1 MAKFRLLYIEYIY
14 IVKEFLVAIKT
25 CNCYLHLQALM
36 KMINL
41 FAASGHRNH
50 GKWCRLYLQETLS
63 LSDSNPWLNKQFED
77 GYHAVRYSN
86 RFWTGI
92 WSDLII
98 EQTLMQSIKCTC
110 GSTRGGGFEEKL
122 AISGL

>member
-1 MAKFRLLYIEYIY
+1 MAKFQLEYIY
-14 IVKEFLVAIKT
+14 IVKEFLVAVKT
-25 CNCYLHLQALM
+25 CNYYLHLQTLM

-50 GKWCRLYLQETLS
+50 GKWSRLYLQETLS
-63 LSDSNPWLNKQFED
+63 LSDTNPWLNKQFEY

-86 RFWTGI
+86 RFWRGI
-92 WSDLII
+92 WSNLII
-98 EQTLMQSIKCTC
+98 EQTLMHSIKYTR
-110 GSTRGGGFEEKL
+110 GSTRERGFEEKL